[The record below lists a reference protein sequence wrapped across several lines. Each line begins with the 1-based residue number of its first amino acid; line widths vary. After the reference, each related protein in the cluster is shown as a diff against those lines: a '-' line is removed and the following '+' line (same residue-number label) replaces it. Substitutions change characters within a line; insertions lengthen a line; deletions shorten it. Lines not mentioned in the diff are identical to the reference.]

1 MKNLKNTRALVV
13 EILSANEKARG
24 SDSYLYFCVLNAVA
38 EKNGIALDDITV
50 RDFWLNMTDS
60 PFPPY
65 ETVRRSRQ
73 WAQQKFPFLSADER
87 VKGWR
92 AENELE
98 YKAVFAGGGANG

>member
-13 EILSANEKARG
+13 NILVENEKARG

-38 EKNGIALDDITV
+38 EKNGIALDDVTV
-50 RDFWLNMTDS
+50 KDFLCNLGQS

-92 AENELE
+92 ADNELE
-98 YKAVFAGGGANG
+98 YKAVFANG

>member
-1 MKNLKNTRALVV
+1 MDCVKNTRALVV
-13 EILSANEKARG
+13 NILVENEKARG
-24 SDSYLYFCVLNAVA
+24 SDSYLYFCVLNAIA
-38 EKNGIALDDITV
+38 EKNGIALDDVTV
-50 RDFWLNMTDS
+50 KDFLCNLGHS

-92 AENELE
+92 AENEIE
-98 YKAVFAGGGANG
+98 YKAVFTNG